1 MNNCSELTIW
11 TSITEEN
18 VAACDSDFFDTFG
31 GVSAYAQMIN
41 DKYPDAEL
49 TFSCLPEPY
58 SGNPN
63 SNVYCLN
70 KNPGAPDRCFSEDK
84 GFEMATMKNL
94 ALKQETCFW
103 ADGIYN
109 KCGKLHDGI
118 KWLKLRTRKLEE
130 ILNRQP
136 NIFFVEY
143 FPYHSSKGFD
153 FPAHLPSYQFTNI
166 LIEEAIRTEKM
177 IIIMREKG
185 NWIHRAKNLEG
196 YKNLYW
202 LKCAQG
208 GYLTPDNIVRKDSKG
223 KIINITEKEIKKYF

>member
-70 KNPGAPDRCFSEDK
+70 KNPGAPDKCFSEDK
-84 GFEMATMKNL
+84 GFEVATLKNL

-109 KCGKLHDGI
+109 KCGKLHDGVN
-118 KWLKLRTRKLEE
+118 WLKQRTRKLEK

-136 NIFFVEY
+136 NIFFIEY

-153 FPAHLPSYQFTNI
+153 FPAHLPSYDFSDM
-166 LIEEAIRTEKM
+166 LIRQAIDKKKL
-177 IIIMREKG
+177 IIIMREKAG
-185 NWIHRAKNLEG
+185 WLRRIKEMGEYENLC
-196 YKNLYW
+196 YLH
-202 LKCAQG
+202 CPQG
-208 GYLTPDNIVRKDSKG
+208 GYLTKDNIFRVNNGEQLTDEELKQ
-223 KIINITEKEIKKYF
+223 YF

>member
-49 TFSCLPEPY
+49 TFLCLPEPY

-70 KNPGAPDRCFSEDK
+70 KNPGAPDKCFSDDK
-84 GFEMATMKNL
+84 EFEQATLKNL

-103 ADGIYN
+103 ANGIFN
-109 KCGKLHDGI
+109 KCGKLHDGV
-118 KWLKLRTRKLEE
+118 KWLKQRTRKLEE

-136 NIFFVEY
+136 QIFFIEY
-143 FPYHSSKGFD
+143 FPYHSTKGFD
-153 FPAHLPSYQFTNI
+153 FPAHLPSYDFSDM
-166 LIEEAIRTEKM
+166 LIRQAIDKKKL
-177 IIIMREKG
+177 IIIMREKAG
-185 NWIHRAKNLEG
+185 WLRRIKEMGEYENLC
-196 YKNLYW
+196 YLH
-202 LKCAQG
+202 CPQG
-208 GYLTPDNIVRKDSKG
+208 GYLTKDNIFRVNNGEQLTDEELKQ
-223 KIINITEKEIKKYF
+223 YF